1 MECSSS
7 FLISKHC
14 IPSRLAKAAAL
25 LTCVLEVT
33 FRIPGVPSAIQTGTY
48 SDLRQ
53 LLQENVEMLPTNKT
67 TR

>member
-1 MECSSS
+1 MQFSSS
-7 FLISKHC
+7 FRISKRC

-33 FRIPGVPSAIQTGTY
+33 FRIPGVPSAIQTETY

-53 LLQENVEMLPTNKT
+53 LFQESVEMLPTNKT